1 MLETG
6 RVTLVAAP
14 GSIIGALQDLA
25 VTVVNPADL
34 SFESF
39 SAAQLL
45 ANTSCDVVV
54 LSQELPLDRAL
65 AVADDLTKSFP
76 EIEVVLLARPTETVL
91 IQAMKVGIRQVVDPK
106 GEDQILREAVSRI
119 NDAAALRRTR
129 LGAAAAD
136 EPVKHRGRVI
146 TVMAA
151 KGGVGKSTIA
161 VNLATYMAQSAPN
174 EVVVVDLNLAA
185 GEVDLLLGIE
195 PKATIASVAGLGAVV
210 DTTGVKLSLTPH
222 SSGLLVLAA
231 PESLIEADA
240 VDSSL
245 ILETLMVLRA
255 SFQHIIVDT
264 APGAGAE
271 LAAAVEA
278 TDDLLAI
285 ATPDLGGL
293 RSLRRNLDGLDT
305 LGLTTA
311 RRHLVLNRADHR
323 TGLASQAIESAA
335 EMPIA
340 QSIPDAREIPTA
352 ANQGLPFMRT
362 QPKSE
367 AARAI
372 RSLAARLEPSTK
384 AANGQGNQRLRTP

>member
-1 MLETG
+1 M
-6 RVTLVAAP
+6 
-14 GSIIGALQDLA
+14 
-25 VTVVNPADL
+25 TVVNPADL

-106 GEDQILREAVSRI
+106 GEDQILRETVCRI

-129 LGAAAAD
+129 LGAAAD

-161 VNLATYMAQSAPN
+161 VNLATYLARSAPN

-185 GEVDLLLGIE
+185 GEVDLLLGVE

-210 DTTGVKLSLTPH
+210 DTTVVKLSLTPH
-222 SSGLLVLAA
+222 SSGLLILAA
-231 PESLIEADA
+231 PESLIEADT

-278 TDDLLAI
+278 ADDLLAI

-323 TGLASQAIESAA
+323 TGLASQAIENAA

-384 AANGQGNQRLRTP
+384 AANGQGQQRMRTP